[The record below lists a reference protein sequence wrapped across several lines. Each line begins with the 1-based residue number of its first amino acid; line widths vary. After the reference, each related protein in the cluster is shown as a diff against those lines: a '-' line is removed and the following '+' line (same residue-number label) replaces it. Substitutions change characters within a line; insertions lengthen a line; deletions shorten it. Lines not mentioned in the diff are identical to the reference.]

1 MRRDCKEIATTVAN
15 DPASYKLCAVCGAIV
30 DKNAES
36 CPDCA
41 AYRFDEDVER
51 VVNAALDLG
60 ARGSSAISHLDTL
73 E

>member
-15 DPASYKLCAVCGAIV
+15 DPGSYKLCAVCGAIV

>member
-15 DPASYKLCAVCGAIV
+15 DPGSYKLCAVCGAIV
-30 DKNAES
+30 DKNADS